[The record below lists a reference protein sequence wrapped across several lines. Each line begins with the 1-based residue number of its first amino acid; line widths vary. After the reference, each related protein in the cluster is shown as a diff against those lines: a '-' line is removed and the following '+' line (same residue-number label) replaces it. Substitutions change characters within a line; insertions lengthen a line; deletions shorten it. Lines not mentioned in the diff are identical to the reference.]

1 MIKQAEK
8 EYDPKALERRI
19 QEYWNR
25 TKAYEKMRRAR
36 ARGKD
41 FYFVD
46 GPPYTSGTIH
56 MGQALNKTIK
66 DTVLRWRR
74 MNNYNVRDQPGYDMH
89 GLPIEVQVEK
99 TLGITNKKEIEDLG
113 IERFVNTCREF
124 GLDLLKKMNDQF
136 VRLGVW
142 MDWEH
147 PYVTITNE
155 YMESAWWTLK
165 KAHESGL
172 LVEAEKSLQWCA
184 RCETALAEAEVEYA
198 DETDPSIYVK
208 FPLVGRPNEY
218 ILVWTTTPWTL
229 PANMCVAVNPKFK
242 YAKVRV
248 TRAGKTENLWLVEEN
263 IKAVMAAAGVEQ
275 YQIVDEVMGSQME
288 GWAYTHPLSGKV
300 PIQRTLQGPWV
311 HKVVPSDTVTSESTG
326 SVHTA
331 PGHGPED
338 FELGQKLGLP
348 AFSPVD
354 ERGVFTADAGEYA
367 GKTVREGSAA
377 IVQDLS
383 ASRLLFAEEKITH
396 RYGHCWR
403 CKTPILFRVAVQWF
417 LKVGD
422 IKPKMLEEIGR
433 VKWHPEWAGD
443 ARQYDWTL
451 NLRDW
456 CISRQRYWGI
466 PLPLWRCPKDGE
478 LKVVGSLDELSAAR
492 NYREGMDLHRP
503 GIDAVV
509 FDCPECGT
517 EMNRVKDIL
526 DVWFDSGVSSWAQ
539 LGYPRREDE
548 FKRWWPGDW
557 IMEGPDQTRGWFN
570 SQLTAGVVAFG
581 RSPFES
587 VLMHGW
593 VNGPDG
599 RQMHKSLGN
608 YVDPVE
614 TIDKYGADALRFYL
628 LEVHA
633 PWEDLN
639 FVEEG
644 VVNSL
649 RTLNILWNVHKFA
662 ATYMAVD
669 EFDPARHSLDSLVKS
684 MRPED
689 KWLLSRLENL
699 KIAFGNEFETYN
711 LHRACRLLE
720 EFVLNDL
727 SRWYVKLVRARTWK
741 EGEDKG
747 KLAAYRV
754 LHEGL
759 GVVTRMFAPITPYLS
774 EAIYQHLDG
783 RKLTVH
789 MEDWPPVQEQWLNNE
804 LEKEM
809 AIAQEIVEVV
819 SKARQ
824 KKQMKLRW
832 PVRKIAVKPATEDA
846 AKALATFRDVVMS
859 QANAKELVLLKG
871 NEDFDGIQLTVQPNA
886 AAIGRV
892 YKQWWSKIATMLE
905 NRPADEVKRALD
917 KGEFKIGIEGQIV
930 RIDPTMVSFK
940 KTMPEDIAVVTT
952 PHGEIYVDMRITPE
966 IQAEGYA
973 RELIRRIQ
981 QMRKETDLAVEDYIK
996 TAVRVRKEFSKLL
1009 EPWKP
1014 YLAAETRSRSLVIGE
1029 DPVTEEYVVEW
1040 NIEGETI
1047 TIGITPYRMAD
1058 ALAEF
1063 TKIPHITERKGIAL
1077 FDAGYKT
1084 SAALAQATK
1093 DDLSRIEGL
1102 ESGDAR
1108 RIREHFEA
1116 GPAGEPGLC
1125 PVCEAELPENAR
1137 TCPRCGES
1145 LGGAEDPPPR
1155 PSVPARAEPR
1165 APAAMECPECGQS
1178 VPPGMKACPACGHR
1192 FGAEPARPP
1201 ATAPPPAVKVSV
1213 TSGTQEKGGATNCPF
1228 CEAVVPP
1235 GAVNCPS
1242 CGTSLR
1248 LAGKGAPSAT
1258 TLRVEIQ
1265 EPPAARPLPDLQ
1277 RSSTYLVK
1285 EDSPAM
1291 SYQLFLRTLAAG
1303 MKGFCITRTYP
1314 EKIREQH
1321 GLPGVPILWLS
1332 NVGKEDT
1339 VRPKDLEKLSLSL
1352 EQFIGQEKGIVVI
1365 DGIEY
1370 LITNNNF
1377 ITVLRLVQALRDQVA
1392 MHGAILLFSVNPS
1405 TLDEHQLHL
1414 LEREVDQ
1421 VVDLRT

>member
-8 EYDPKALERRI
+8 EYDPKTLERRI
-19 QEYWNR
+19 QEFWTR

-36 ARGKD
+36 SRGKD

-74 MNNYNVRDQPGYDMH
+74 MNNFNVRDQPGYDMH

-155 YMESAWWTLK
+155 YIESAWWTLK
-165 KAHESGL
+165 KAHEAGL

-184 RCETALAEAEVEYA
+184 RCETALAEAEVEYS

-229 PANMCVAVNPKFK
+229 PANLCVAMNPQFK

-248 TRAGKTENLWLVEEN
+248 TRAGKTEHLWLVEEN
-263 IKAVMAAAGVEQ
+263 LKPVMDAAGVEK
-275 YQIVDEVMGSQME
+275 YQIVDELPGARME
-288 GWAYTHPLSGKV
+288 GWSYTHPLAGKV
-300 PIQRTLQGPWV
+300 PIQRTLAGQWI
-311 HKVVPSDTVTSESTG
+311 HKVVPSETVTSESTG
-326 SVHTA
+326 FVHTA

-348 AFSPVD
+348 ILSPVD
-354 ERGVFTADAGEYA
+354 ERGVYTQDAGEYA
-367 GKTVREGSAA
+367 GKTVREGSAI

-383 ASRLLFAEEKITH
+383 ASRLLFAEETITH
-396 RYGHCWR
+396 RVGHCWR
-403 CKTPILFRVAVQWF
+403 CKTPILFRVTVQWF
-417 LKVGD
+417 LKVGE
-422 IKPKMLEEIGR
+422 IKAKMLEEIGR
-433 VKWHPEWAGD
+433 VKWTPDWAGD

-466 PLPLWRCPKDGE
+466 PLPLWRCGKCGE
-478 LKVVGSLDELSAAR
+478 LKVVGSLDEFASAR
-492 NYREGMDLHRP
+492 NFRETMDLHRP
-503 GIDAVV
+503 GIDGVV
-509 FDCPECGT
+509 FDCPQCGT
-517 EMNRVKDIL
+517 EMNRVKDVL

-539 LGYPRREDE
+539 LGYPRRKDE
-548 FKRWWPGDW
+548 FERWWPEDW
-557 IMEGPDQTRGWFN
+557 ITEGPDQTRGWFN
-570 SQLTAGVVAFG
+570 SQLTAGVIAFG

-593 VNGPDG
+593 VNAPDG
-599 RQMHKSLGN
+599 RAMHKSLGN

-614 TIDKYGADALRFYL
+614 TVDKYGADALRFFL

-633 PWEDLN
+633 PWEDINFLEDGVLN
-639 FVEEG
+639 
-644 VVNSL
+644 SQ

-662 ATYMAVD
+662 TTYMSVD
-669 EFDPARHSLDSLVKS
+669 EFDPVKNTLDALVKS

-699 KIAFGNEFETYN
+699 KIAFGNEMETYN

-759 GVVTRMFAPITPYLS
+759 GVVTRMFAPITPFLS
-774 EAIYQHLDG
+774 EAIYQNLDG

-789 MEDWPPVQEQWLNNE
+789 MEDWPPIQEQWLNNE

-809 AIAQEIVEVV
+809 AIAQEVVEVV
-819 SKARQ
+819 SKSRQ
-824 KKQMKLRW
+824 KNQMKLRW
-832 PVRKIAVKPATEDA
+832 PVRKIAVKAATEDA
-846 AKALATFRDVVMS
+846 AKALVTFRDVVMS
-859 QANAKELVLLKG
+859 QANSKELVLLKG
-871 NEDFDGIQLTVQPNA
+871 NEDFDGIQLTIQPNA

-905 NRPADEVKRALD
+905 NRPADEVKKALD
-917 KGEFKIGIEGQIV
+917 KGEFKIGIEGQII
-930 RIDPTMVSFK
+930 RIDPGMVSFK
-940 KTMPEDIAVVTT
+940 KSMPDGIAVVQTS
-952 PHGEIYVDMRITPE
+952 HGEIYVDMRITPE

-981 QMRKETDLAVEDYIK
+981 QMRKETDLAIEDYIK
-996 TAVRVRKEFSKLL
+996 TAVRVRKEFAKLL

-1014 YLAAETRSRSLVIGE
+1014 YIAAETRSRSLVIGE
-1029 DPVTEEYVVEW
+1029 DAVTEEYVVEW
-1040 NIEGETI
+1040 NVESETI
-1047 TIGITPYRMAD
+1047 TIGITPLRMAE
-1058 ALAEF
+1058 AVSEF
-1063 TKIPHITERKGIAL
+1063 TKIPHITERKAIAL
-1077 FDAGYKT
+1077 ADAGYKT
-1084 SAALAQATK
+1084 SASLQQATR
-1093 DDLSRIEGL
+1093 DDLARVEGI
-1102 ESGDAR
+1102 DATDVK

-1116 GPAGEPGLC
+1116 GPRGEPGLC
-1125 PVCEAELPENAR
+1125 PTCGAEVSERAK
-1137 TCPRCGES
+1137 TCPRCGEP
-1145 LGGAEDPPPR
+1145 LGAPVAPEPPA
-1155 PSVPARAEPR
+1155 SAAAQSAPA
-1165 APAAMECPECGQS
+1165 APAAMECPECGQ
-1178 VPPGMKACPACGHR
+1178 PAAPGTLACRQCGHR
-1192 FGAEPARPP
+1192 FVEAAEQLPSAD
-1201 ATAPPPAVKVSV
+1201 TPPAVKVSV
-1213 TSGTQEKGGATNCPF
+1213 TSATPEKAQSVNCPF
-1228 CEAVVPP
+1228 CDAIVPP
-1235 GAVNCPS
+1235 EAINCPS

-1248 LAGKGAPSAT
+1248 LAAKGATPAT

-1265 EPPAARPLPDLQ
+1265 EPPSPKPLPELR

-1285 EDSPAM
+1285 EDTPAT
-1291 SYQLFLRTLAAG
+1291 SYQLFLRAISG
-1303 MKGFCITRTYP
+1303 GVKGFCITRTYP
-1314 EKIREQH
+1314 EKVREQY
-1321 GLPGVPILWLS
+1321 GLPGVPTLWLS
-1332 NVGKEDT
+1332 NVGKEET

-1352 EQFIGQEKGIVVI
+1352 EQFIAQEKGVVVI

-1405 TLDEHQLHL
+1405 ALDEHQLRL

-1421 VVDLRT
+1421 VLDLRA